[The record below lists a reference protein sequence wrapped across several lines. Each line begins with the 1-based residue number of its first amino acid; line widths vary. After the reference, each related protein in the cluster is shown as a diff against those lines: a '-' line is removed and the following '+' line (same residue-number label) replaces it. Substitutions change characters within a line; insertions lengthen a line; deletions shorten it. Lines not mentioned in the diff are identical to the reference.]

1 MRELIESLKSS
12 ESLVQKK
19 AIGDIW
25 KYFPK
30 ACQIS
35 GENVLL
41 GDDAAAIKFDDHY
54 LLLAGEGVFQPLIES
69 NPYLAGR
76 TSVLTNVND
85 IYSMGGRPVAI
96 VDVLFSSDS
105 KSTEEILRG
114 ISDNAA
120 RYKVPVVGGHISQD
134 AQCTSLSVFILG
146 KAKNLLSS
154 FNAKDGDDLVFIS
167 NSKGK
172 FVSGFNF
179 WDSSSMLGDEEVLDN
194 LELIAE
200 IAEEGLADTAKDVSM
215 AGLIGSIL
223 MLLESSQRGALLN
236 LDKIPK
242 PCEVS
247 LKEWLLAF
255 PSFGFIM
262 SLRPENTDKV
272 KDKFQKRGLK
282 CEKIGQVTSDM
293 KVSFVNKAGEKELF
307 WNLRTTPFIGVG
319 DSVPN

>member
-35 GENVLL
+35 GGNVLL

>member
-242 PCEVS
+242 PCEVP

-319 DSVPN
+319 DSIPN

>member
-19 AIGDIW
+19 AIRDIW

-35 GENVLL
+35 GEDVLL

-134 AQCTSLSVFILG
+134 TQCSSLSVFILG

-179 WDSSSMLGDEEVLDN
+179 WDSSSMLGDEEVLDD

-242 PCEVS
+242 PCEVP

-319 DSVPN
+319 DSIPN

>member
-35 GENVLL
+35 GEDVLL

-154 FNAKDGDDLVFIS
+154 FNAKEGDDLVFIS

-179 WDSSSMLGDEEVLDN
+179 WDSSSMLGDEEVLDD
-194 LELIAE
+194 LELIVE

-242 PCEVS
+242 PCEVP

-319 DSVPN
+319 DSIPN

>member
-35 GENVLL
+35 GEDVLL

-194 LELIAE
+194 LELIVE

-319 DSVPN
+319 DSIPN

>member
-19 AIGDIW
+19 AIGDVW

-35 GENVLL
+35 GEDVLL

-54 LLLAGEGVFQPLIES
+54 LLLAGEGVFQLLIES

-134 AQCTSLSVFILG
+134 AQCSSLSVFILG

-179 WDSSSMLGDEEVLDN
+179 WDSSSMLGDEEVLGD

-242 PCEVS
+242 PCEVP

-319 DSVPN
+319 DPIPN

>member
-319 DSVPN
+319 DPIPN

>member
-1 MRELIESLKSS
+1 MIESLKSS

-35 GENVLL
+35 GEDVLL

-76 TSVLTNVND
+76 TSVLANVND

-134 AQCTSLSVFILG
+134 TQCSSLSVFILG

-179 WDSSSMLGDEEVLDN
+179 WDSSSMLGDEEVLDD

-242 PCEVS
+242 PCEVP

-319 DSVPN
+319 DPIPN

>member
-19 AIGDIW
+19 AICDVW

-30 ACQIS
+30 ACQIG
-35 GENVLL
+35 GEDVLL
-41 GDDAAAIKFDDHY
+41 GDDTAAIKFDDHY
-54 LLLAGEGVFQPLIES
+54 LLLAGEGVYQPLLQS

-105 KSTEEILRG
+105 ISTEEILRG
-114 ISDNAA
+114 ISDNAV

-134 AQCTSLSVFILG
+134 AEGPSLSVFILG
-146 KAKNLLSS
+146 KARNLLTS

-179 WDSSSMLGDEEVLDN
+179 WDSSSMLEDEEVLKD

-223 MLLESSQRGALLN
+223 MLLESSRKGALLRI
-236 LDKIPK
+236 DAIPK
-242 PCEVS
+242 PCEVP

-272 KDKFQKRGLK
+272 KDKFHKRGLS
-282 CEKIGQVTSDM
+282 CEKIGQVISDM
-293 KVSFVNKAGEKELF
+293 KVSFVNKADEKELF
-307 WNLRTTPFIGVG
+307 WDLGRVPLIGVG
-319 DSVPN
+319 DSIPN